1 MRPIGTLTSRCQGI
15 VPMPRLSNGE
25 FFYRDSTS
33 EQIKNTAVPIHINAA
48 AFFSPGAGPLFI
60 LLSPS
65 FLSVREEFHQNG
77 NQRIVPFFAKSCPV
91 PVTCVANMLSEE

>member
-1 MRPIGTLTSRCQGI
+1 
-15 VPMPRLSNGE
+15 MPRLSNGE

-77 NQRIVPFFAKSCPV
+77 NQRIVPFFAKACPV
-91 PVTCVANMLSEE
+91 PGTITCVANMLSEE